1 MTGLAKSMKRADLR
15 QGRLL
20 GLALQSIG
28 DDLPGLVSGGEF
40 SELPFDVALWAAA
53 NEREIQN
60 QVEAAAREFGR
71 KLEALGWRGVVFAA
85 SETYLDEATADLT
98 DES

>member
-1 MTGLAKSMKRADLR
+1 MTGRAKSMKRADIHHS
-15 QGRLL
+15 RLL

-28 DDLPGLVSGGEF
+28 DDLPGLVSGGEL
-40 SELPFDVALWAAA
+40 SEIPFDVILWSTES
-53 NEREIQN
+53 EREIQS
-60 QVEAAAREFGR
+60 QVEEAAREFGR

-85 SETYLDEATADLT
+85 SETSLADGTADLI